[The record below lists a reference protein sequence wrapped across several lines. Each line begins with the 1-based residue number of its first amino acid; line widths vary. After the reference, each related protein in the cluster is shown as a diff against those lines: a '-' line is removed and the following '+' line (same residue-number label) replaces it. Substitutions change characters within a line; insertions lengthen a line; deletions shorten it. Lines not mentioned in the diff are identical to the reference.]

1 MGDGHAFGRK
11 DEKEGEEER
20 RGWRMGSEK
29 KGLNE
34 NVRGLR
40 RILGVYML
48 LVAQITGILIEA
60 KTNDAYS
67 ST

>member
-1 MGDGHAFGRK
+1 MDQRK
-11 DEKEGEEER
+11 KVL
-20 RGWRMGSEK
+20 MT
-29 KGLNE
+29 LI
-34 NVRGLR
+34 RGLR

-67 ST
+67 PT